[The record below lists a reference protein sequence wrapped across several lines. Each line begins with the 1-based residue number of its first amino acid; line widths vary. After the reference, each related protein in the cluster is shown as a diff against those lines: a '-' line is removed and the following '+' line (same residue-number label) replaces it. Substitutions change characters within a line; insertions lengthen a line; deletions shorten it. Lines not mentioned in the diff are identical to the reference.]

1 MIAFILHMTSQRM
14 KFLHGLSGAFA
25 ALLVSAALFS
35 GCAAPD
41 ADIKRDAAG
50 LYSSAVESYLSGKYE
65 ESEKSFKA
73 ILEDHPLS
81 EYATDSQLMIAD
93 VSYARE
99 NYEEAGSYYTSF
111 VALHPS
117 HPRAAYAQFQKA
129 MSHFKDVLSLDRDQ
143 TASRKALFAFEDL
156 LAAYPDSPYSPKA
169 KELVSFL
176 KNRLA
181 EKEFYIARFYF
192 KNKNYKGALGRLR
205 DILSQYPDS
214 GINDKALFYIGESY
228 RRLGE
233 TALAEETFSTL
244 ITNYPASPF
253 ALDAKGKL

>member
-1 MIAFILHMTSQRM
+1 M
-14 KFLHGLSGAFA
+14 KFLHGFEGAFA
-25 ALLVSAALFS
+25 ALLVLAALFS

-41 ADIKRDAAG
+41 ADIKKDAAG
-50 LYSSAVESYLSGKYE
+50 LYSSAVESYLSGKLE
-65 ESEKSFKA
+65 ESEKGFKT

-81 EYATDSQLMIAD
+81 QYATDAQLMIAD
-93 VSYARE
+93 VSYSRE
-99 NYEEAGSYYTSF
+99 NYEDAAAYYTSF

-117 HPRAAYAQFQKA
+117 HPRTAYAQFQKA

-192 KNKNYKGALGRLR
+192 KNKNYKGALGRFR
-205 DILSQYPDS
+205 DILNQYPDS
-214 GINDKALFYIGESY
+214 GINDKTLFYIGESY

-233 TALAEETFSTL
+233 TALAYETFSTL